1 MKAGRKLLLCTFF
14 TALSGFVLANEE
26 SHKKEPFKPGNF
38 IFEHISDSHEWHILT
53 WKDHHVSI
61 PLPIILYSTHSGL
74 SVFSS
79 AQFHHSDKSYRNFT
93 LEKDGP
99 RKGKIIETL
108 PDGSSYEPLDFSI
121 TKNVLSVI
129 LSATLLVIILLS
141 VSNRYRKRENMP
153 PKGLQSMLE
162 PIIIFLRDEV
172 AKPAI
177 GHGYEKFMPYLLT
190 LFFFIWFNNIL
201 GLMPVFPGGANV
213 TGNISVTLV
222 LAIITFFITLFS
234 GNRHYWKEIFNP
246 DVPWW
251 LKFPIPLIPVLELMA
266 IFTKPFVLM
275 VRLFANITAGH
286 IIALG
291 FFCLIFIFGEIQPMI
306 GYGVSVLSVCFVIFM
321 SLLELLVAFIQ
332 AYVFTLLTAL
342 YFGMARAEHH

>member
-1 MKAGRKLLLCTFF
+1 MYFF

-26 SHKKEPFKPGNF
+26 SHKKEPFKPGDF

-61 PLPIILYSTHSGL
+61 PLPVILYSTHSG
-74 SVFSS
+74 FSAFIS
-79 AQFHHSDKSYRNFT
+79 SQFHHSDKSYHNFT
-93 LEKDGP
+93 LVKDGP

-108 PDGSSYEPLDFSI
+108 TDGSTYEPLDFSI
-121 TKNVLSVI
+121 TKNVLSII

-190 LFFFIWFNNIL
+190 LFFFIWFNNVL
-201 GLMPVFPGGANV
+201 GLMPIFPGGANV

-291 FFCLIFIFGEIQPMI
+291 FFCLIFIFGEIRPMI
-306 GYGVSVLSVCFVIFM
+306 GYGVSILSVCFVIFM